1 MFDICMMFQ
10 RLSVRYRTPFG
21 VIMFII
27 AAILMGLSKYI
38 ASAIASGDEE
48 KQDIL
53 QTVVV
58 VAGVVIIIIS
68 KFVDSAMAID

>member
-1 MFDICMMFQ
+1 MSNICMMFQ
-10 RLSVRYRTPFG
+10 RFSVKYRTPFG

-27 AAILMGLSKYI
+27 AALIMGLSKYI
-38 ASAIASGDEE
+38 ASAIAPSDAE
-48 KQDIL
+48 KQEIL
-53 QTVVV
+53 QTVAV